1 MDKFIRK
8 LNTGPTRFGSDK
20 LLKDLPR
27 DTRNALMTFRD
38 TYSEKKVAITII
50 LLRLYTLLRKTPPPE
65 GYSIV
70 RNGFF
75 LYGGQVVQKIFE
87 MNREI
92 IDPKVA
98 EAMDMVPSSDFD
110 GQLLVKITKNGKILT
125 NANISKCFK
134 LKNYIAKLMNKA
146 LEPYKS
152 MFKLKVESRTPFT
165 IDATLSGKNTRH
177 KYLEI
182 HASNAYYSKSKD
194 RLKQTKCCV
203 KYFKPM
209 VGLPILEAPELLYD
223 QLFALDSMLTGDSH
237 RKEVRKEKCQSRFVR
252 LTFLYEYLRK
262 TNTRVPMKVKKLIQ
276 SILYRM
282 DRPRYQKYFKKCTV
296 RIH

>member
-1 MDKFIRK
+1 MDKFIGK

-27 DTRNALMTFRD
+27 DTRNALLTFRD
-38 TYSEKKVAITII
+38 TYSEKKVALTII
-50 LLRLYTLLRKTPPPE
+50 LLRLYTLLRRTPPPQ
-65 GYSIV
+65 GYAIV

-92 IDPKVA
+92 IDSKVA

-134 LKNYIAKLMNKA
+134 LKNYLAKLMQIA

-165 IDATLSGKNTRH
+165 IDVTLSGKNTRH

-203 KYFKPM
+203 KSFKPL

-262 TNTRVPMKVKKLIQ
+262 KRLRIPLKVKKLIQ
-276 SILYRM
+276 
-282 DRPRYQKYFKKCTV
+282 
-296 RIH
+296 

>member
-1 MDKFIRK
+1 MDKFIGK

-27 DTRNALMTFRD
+27 DTRNALLTFRD
-38 TYSEKKVAITII
+38 TYSEKKVALTII
-50 LLRLYTLLRKTPPPE
+50 LLRFYTILRRTPPPQ

-75 LYGGQVVQKIFE
+75 LYGGQVIQKMFE
-87 MNREI
+87 TNREI

-110 GQLLVKITKNGKILT
+110 GQLLVKIMKNGKILS

-134 LKNYIAKLMNKA
+134 LKNYLTKTITLAM
-146 LEPYKS
+146 EPYKS
-152 MFKLKVESRTPFT
+152 LFKLKVESRTPFT
-165 IDATLSGKNTRH
+165 IDITLSGKNTRH

-203 KYFKPM
+203 KAFKPM
-209 VGLPILEAPELLYD
+209 VGLPILDAPELLYD
-223 QLFALDSMLTGDSH
+223 QLFALDSMLTGDYH

-262 TNTRVPMKVKKLIQ
+262 NRIRVPTKVKKLIQ

-296 RIH
+296 KIH